1 MLTVKY
7 FGVLTQYAKVNEE
20 QISFVDSTLAQLLE
34 IINHKYQ
41 INQLTF
47 RVAINEKMVDDIEQY
62 ELKTN
67 DVVALLPAFSG
78 G

>member
-47 RVAINEKMVDDIEQY
+47 RVAVNEKMVDDIEQY

>member
-41 INQLTF
+41 IDQLTF
-47 RVAINEKMVDDIEQY
+47 RVAVNEKMVDDIEQY